1 MASIVV
7 RGIDDEVKQ
16 AFRQLAAA
24 RGSSM
29 EAELRRLME
38 REVRERAAEVGGA
51 RSDLHPA
58 GVPVTVNAAEAPG
71 AAGASG
77 EPPQEKP
84 WLLQL
89 RELALEYGR
98 VELDI
103 PPRVGDITE
112 VHPGAAALRS
122 ARGCAGSST
131 GSAVFP
137 SMGTRR
143 RHAP

>member
-16 AFRQLAAA
+16 AFRELAAA

-29 EAELRRLME
+29 EAEMRRLME
-38 REVRERAAEVGGA
+38 REVRECAAEAGGA
-51 RSDLHPA
+51 RSDLHPSTA
-58 GVPVTVNAAEAPG
+58 RVTVNAAEAPG

-89 RELALEYGR
+89 RELALEYGG

-103 PPRVGDITE
+103 PVLDWDLTQVRPDADFSER
-112 VHPGAAALRS
+112 P
-122 ARGCAGSST
+122 
-131 GSAVFP
+131 
-137 SMGTRR
+137 
-143 RHAP
+143 